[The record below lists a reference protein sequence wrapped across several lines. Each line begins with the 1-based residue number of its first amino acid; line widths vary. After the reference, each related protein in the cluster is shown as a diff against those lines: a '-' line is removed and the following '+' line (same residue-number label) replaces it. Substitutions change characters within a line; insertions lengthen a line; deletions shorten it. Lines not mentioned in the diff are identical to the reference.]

1 MAKDKKMKIE
11 ETKKETPFY
20 YETIGFL
27 AIIFVVIIFG
37 ELGIVGRYLTIFFML
52 IFGDWYWL
60 IVLYILF
67 FGLSNILTHDAFD
80 FKNQRFLG
88 YLICSLGLIIISHNS
103 LHKAL
108 ITDTSDQSYFSLT
121 WGHYRNF
128 LAIANNEMYTTLG
141 GGIVGGFI
149 YFIVYYLLGSVG
161 IVLVTVIVILL
172 GFSMLIDKSIVDIVK
187 YIISKVRSLKDF
199 TGSFNRFFKYEI
211 GRDKSK
217 PEIDIYSKNKVIS
230 MKVLDIYQNEMNMSF
245 QDKQSFELKSLIIS
259 VFNNFNIEFREIDL
273 KVSYA
278 VTTFK
283 YFIYTNFDFEKLVEK
298 LRDLIE
304 EKVIVSR
311 YNNNIKIE
319 VNNKYVSLLTARN
332 TLMKQSILNN
342 YNQPLGVNSENELE
356 ELDISRD
363 GNILIIGRENSGIR
377 NFIYYFICALFIKIS
392 IANYEFDLFDDEN
405 SFSHFTLFKNVDSG
419 NVLEYLNSVIE
430 TIDSR
435 IKLIKD
441 HEYDNINEFN
451 KAQELEDK
459 EIMKRKY
466 IIFNY
471 QDNENKK
478 LIEDK
483 LMYIIQMGRLC
494 GVNII
499 IICRDV
505 NLISNIILSI
515 IYVKLIF
522 KLNEIKDSIKILNDG
537 KARYLDNK
545 GEAIILRK
553 DKEVRIQTPLI
564 TEEEINKVIKQ
575 F

>member
-1 MAKDKKMKIE
+1 
-11 ETKKETPFY
+11 
-20 YETIGFL
+20 
-27 AIIFVVIIFG
+27 
-37 ELGIVGRYLTIFFML
+37 
-52 IFGDWYWL
+52 
-60 IVLYILF
+60 
-67 FGLSNILTHDAFD
+67 
-80 FKNQRFLG
+80 
-88 YLICSLGLIIISHNS
+88 
-103 LHKAL
+103 
-108 ITDTSDQSYFSLT
+108 
-121 WGHYRNF
+121 
-128 LAIANNEMYTTLG
+128 
-141 GGIVGGFI
+141 
-149 YFIVYYLLGSVG
+149 
-161 IVLVTVIVILL
+161 
-172 GFSMLIDKSIVDIVK
+172 
-187 YIISKVRSLKDF
+187 
-199 TGSFNRFFKYEI
+199 
-211 GRDKSK
+211 
-217 PEIDIYSKNKVIS
+217 